1 MWTENDEGHKPC
13 IYSGDDEYDEAT
25 YIIKQINHLKT
36 EEYYKYSDFAVLYRM
51 NSQSRAIEDIL
62 RRENIPYKII
72 GGLKFYE
79 RKEIKDIIAYLRL
92 IFNTNDN
99 LSLKRI
105 INEPKR
111 GVGKTSLDAIQE
123 VADSN
128 GISMY
133 EVIKNAAQYGLN
145 RVFINTREFI
155 EQIENLIAKK
165 DEIKILTNNVL
176 KNCTVYNYEKNE
188 ATTIYNFDK
197 MNSLDKYDI
206 YLSGAVSL
214 ISIEN
219 TENKTGRELVV
230 FRDSFAS
237 SFVPLLVEGYDK
249 ITLIDTRYISPKILS
264 QYIEF
269 NDQDI
274 LFLYSTSIINNSYT
288 LK

>member
-1 MWTENDEGHKPC
+1 MFTVLILEDDTEQQKAITKILEEHYNKWILYTAATYKEACNLIETKNFDLFLLDIELNTAYIDDLDCDGLDFGKYIRIFDLLQLEDYYKTDSHWKQEKL
-13 IYSGDDEYDEAT
+13 IKIAQKFGQEMKLNLNNNYEEKIITEFKGVYSG
-25 YIIKQINHLKT
+25 QL
-36 EEYYKYSDFAVLYRM
+36 
-51 NSQSRAIEDIL
+51 
-62 RRENIPYKII
+62 P
-72 GGLKFYE
+72 
-79 RKEIKDIIAYLRL
+79 
-92 IFNTNDN
+92 
-99 LSLKRI
+99 
-105 INEPKR
+105 INE
-111 GVGKTSLDAIQE
+111 E
-123 VADSN
+123 
-128 GISMY
+128 
-133 EVIKNAAQYGLN
+133 
-145 RVFINTREFI
+145 
-155 EQIENLIAKK
+155 K